1 MNSQLQK
8 KDSTKVPEPTLR
20 RLPWYLSNVKLLR
33 KRGERFV
40 SSTQISK
47 EINIDASQIAKDLSY
62 VNISGRTRVGYEI
75 DTLIAVLEDFL
86 GFTNI
91 HKAFL
96 FGVGSLGGALLRD
109 SGLNHFGLEIVAAFD
124 VNPDLVGTALNGIPI
139 YHSDDFE
146 EKMQA
151 YDVNIGVL
159 TVPIEIAQKITDT
172 MVAGGIKAVWNFTP
186 FRIRVPEDIVV
197 QNTSLYAHLAVMFN
211 RLNFNGIIYKNNIDC
226 WKEVYRMKQGIHPD
240 YKEATVTCGCGNTF
254 KTGSVKEDLRVD
266 VCSKCHPFFTGQ
278 QRAAQARGRI
288 EQFNKRYGK

>member
-172 MVAGGIKAVWNFTP
+172 VDGGIKAVWNFTP

-211 RLNFNGIIYKNNIDC
+211 RLNFNEI
-226 WKEVYRMKQGIHPD
+226 R
-240 YKEATVTCGCGNTF
+240 
-254 KTGSVKEDLRVD
+254 
-266 VCSKCHPFFTGQ
+266 
-278 QRAAQARGRI
+278 
-288 EQFNKRYGK
+288 

>member
-172 MVAGGIKAVWNFTP
+172 MVQAALKPYGILL
-186 FRIRVPEDIVV
+186 R
-197 QNTSLYAHLAVMFN
+197 
-211 RLNFNGIIYKNNIDC
+211 
-226 WKEVYRMKQGIHPD
+226 
-240 YKEATVTCGCGNTF
+240 
-254 KTGSVKEDLRVD
+254 SVS
-266 VCSKCHPFFTGQ
+266 VCRK
-278 QRAAQARGRI
+278 I
-288 EQFNKRYGK
+288 